1 MPRLAS
7 AATTSAG
14 APREAKLTPPGVAAD
29 WRRPASRISAGRTD
43 KKGVLRTL
51 VAASSWAATSV
62 GSLASVTERHT
73 TGAPWMAAPYFLMLP
88 HARSTAGSMIRERRL
103 HSVNRCGGDDRDEAA
118 TGARLLKRSSMSGHA
133 DNGHRT
139 HGGCKARRVNGR
151 PAQPARHRRGGR
163 RTRRPGPESLSRFR
177 DRRQSPAAAGRRYH
191 RGAWHL
197 GPRAGSGGEGFSR
210 RRLRQVVGHPQPGVL
225 VCDVQAR
232 GQAGCPGGRG
242 PIHPGQFTVRWRSLL
257 AS

>member
-1 MPRLAS
+1 
-7 AATTSAG
+7 
-14 APREAKLTPPGVAAD
+14 
-29 WRRPASRISAGRTD
+29 
-43 KKGVLRTL
+43 
-51 VAASSWAATSV
+51 
-62 GSLASVTERHT
+62 
-73 TGAPWMAAPYFLMLP
+73 MAAPYLLMLP

-103 HSVNRCGGDDRDEAA
+103 HCVNRCGGDDRDEAA
-118 TGARLLKRSSMSGHA
+118 TGTRLLKRSSMSGHA

-139 HGGCKARRVNGR
+139 HGGCIARWVNGR
-151 PAQPARHRRGGR
+151 PVGRHGYPAPAAARSGSSSTAPAAGSWPGAGSQVAARLSRPRHRRGGR

-177 DRRQSPAAAGRRYH
+177 DRRQSPAAAGRQYH

-232 GQAGCPGGRG
+232 GQGGCPAAEVRFILDNSRYAGG
-242 PIHPGQFTVRWRSLL
+242 HY
-257 AS
+257 